1 MANWSASS
9 QFGFLTSFFSIYNI
23 YLFISVSSN
32 TTVVLHTLVIKW
44 SDLSSPWTSR
54 SFTGHSVIIW
64 KCHSKSSQ
72 KLFAFYYYFCYFPYK
87 QITMNVVLQIQSV
100 TTMPSVRIITV
111 LMFVLVKLGLQ
122 EMEKHVMVRWAQLC
136 QQIGFIFAVRLFSN
150 GLQMNSKCGKQKQM
164 AHKAMA
170 TCFTGLLMSQFWHLL
185 WSEQPH
191 GNMEYK
197 EAKMNV
203 NDAIWASV
211 L

>member
-1 MANWSASS
+1 
-9 QFGFLTSFFSIYNI
+9 
-23 YLFISVSSN
+23 
-32 TTVVLHTLVIKW
+32 
-44 SDLSSPWTSR
+44 
-54 SFTGHSVIIW
+54 
-64 KCHSKSSQ
+64 
-72 KLFAFYYYFCYFPYK
+72 
-87 QITMNVVLQIQSV
+87 
-100 TTMPSVRIITV
+100 
-111 LMFVLVKLGLQ
+111 MFVLVKLGLQ
-122 EMEKHVMVRWAQLC
+122 EIEKHVMVRWAQLC
-136 QQIGFIFAVRLFSN
+136 QLCFIFAVRLFSN

-170 TCFTGLLMSQFWHLL
+170 TCFTGLLMLQFWHLL